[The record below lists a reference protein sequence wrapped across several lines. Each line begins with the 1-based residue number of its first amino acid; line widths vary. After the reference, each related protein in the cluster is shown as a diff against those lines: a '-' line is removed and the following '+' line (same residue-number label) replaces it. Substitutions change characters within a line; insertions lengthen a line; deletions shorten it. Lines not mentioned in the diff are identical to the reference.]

1 MSDAAHSSQPPGQF
15 YCPTC
20 EKNFAAGDVCPDDN
34 TRLVRLKVNDPLLGR
49 VLDGRYTIQEKLGQG
64 GMGAVYRG
72 SQHSVGRE
80 VAIKLVTPQL
90 VSDSDVIK
98 RFLREAKL
106 ASRLS
111 HPNAVAVLDF
121 GQTDDGLF
129 YLVMELV
136 TGRTLDQV
144 VKQEKKLKPER
155 VVRIG
160 MQVCDALEGA
170 HALQIVHRDLKP
182 ANIMLLTQGRDL
194 VKVLDFGLAKSLAPD
209 QTSTT
214 MTNAGALLGTPAF
227 MPPELA
233 LGQSCDGRADLYS
246 LGCILFLLGSGR
258 LPFVSESAHELI
270 AMHGM
275 QPAPPMAGVPSQL
288 AEVIDRMLEK
298 DPKNRYQSAAENRE
312 ALEAALDAHR
322 IMTPVSGVSRVSLEA
337 PAANPA
343 ASNPNATAVGVGV
356 PSRTPIPGR
365 ASAASPAAGTPIPG
379 AMTSGAAAQ
388 RSMRSAAEM
397 ELVSSDTMVAPSSP
411 PVAALASAVS
421 TSPARKKSRAP
432 LFAGLALVVIGAGA
446 AAFMLTSSKSEPTA
460 APENQP
466 EVKQPEVVQPEVKQ
480 PEVKQPEVAKQ
491 PETAAGSAAG
501 TLPEITK
508 AVPDKLPDV
517 TKAVPEVT
525 VKTTKTT
532 PDKTTKTT
540 PDKTTKVTK
549 TTPDKTTKTTPD
561 KTTKVTKT
569 TPDKTTKTTPDK
581 TQTTTPKA
589 GTGSASPAKLPF

>member
-20 EKNFAAGDVCPDDN
+20 EKNFATGDVCPDDN
-34 TRLVRLKVNDPLLGR
+34 TRLVRLRVNDPLLGR

-90 VSDSDVIK
+90 VSDADVIK

-111 HPNAVAVLDF
+111 HPNAVSVLDF

-136 TGRTLDQV
+136 TGRTLDQII
-144 VKQEKKLKPER
+144 KAEKKLKPER
-155 VVRIG
+155 VARIG

-182 ANIMLLTQGRDL
+182 ANIMLLAQGRDL

-258 LPFVSESAHELI
+258 LPFVSDSAHELI

-288 AEVIDRMLEK
+288 AEVIDRLLEK
-298 DPKNRYQSAAENRE
+298 DPAKRWQSAAETRE
-312 ALEAALDAHR
+312 ALEAAIDAHR
-322 IMTPVSGVSRVSLEA
+322 IMTPVSGVSRVSVQT
-337 PAANPA
+337 
-343 ASNPNATAVGVGV
+343 PNSPLPTAVGVGV
-356 PSRTPIPGR
+356 PQKMTTPVPAGR
-365 ASAASPAAGTPIPG
+365 PSAATPSAGTPTPS
-379 AMTSGAAAQ
+379 ARMP
-388 RSMRSAAEM
+388 RSSTEM
-397 ELVSSDTMVAPSSP
+397 DKLANSDTILPATALTSAVAPPSTD
-411 PVAALASAVS
+411 VAP
-421 TSPARKKSRAP
+421 TQKKSRAP
-432 LFAGLALVVIGAGA
+432 IIAALAAVVVLGGIGAFVGI
-446 AAFMLTSSKSEPTA
+446 SNSKSSSTQPTPEPQA
-460 APENQP
+460 
-466 EVKQPEVVQPEVKQ
+466 EVKQPEVKQ
-480 PEVKQPEVAKQ
+480 PEVKQPEVKQ
-491 PETAAGSAAG
+491 PEVMQPEVKQPEQLPAMGTATGSANA
-501 TLPEITK
+501 LPDPTK
-508 AVPDKLPDV
+508 IVDTKLPDI
-517 TKAVPEVT
+517 TKVVPEVT
-525 VKTTKTT
+525 VTKGADKTAKTTKTTKTT
-532 PDKTTKTT
+532 PDKTAKTTKTTKTPPDKTAKTTSDKTT
-540 PDKTTKVTK
+540 PDKTA
-549 TTPDKTTKTTPD
+549 TPP
-561 KTTKVTKT
+561 
-569 TPDKTTKTTPDK
+569 
-581 TQTTTPKA
+581 A
-589 GTGSASPAKLPF
+589 GSGSAAKLPF